1 MRRGQCKL
9 QIALLTLNISAASGN
24 ALKSKEG
31 FFCNLQ
37 NETLI
42 IYERLIEITH
52 CLATAEKAS
61 KSKAVGTA
69 VIIVSMTGLPD
80 YIQETLLGV

>member
-1 MRRGQCKL
+1 MRHGQCKL
-9 QIALLTLNISAASGN
+9 QIALLTLNISAVSGN

-31 FFCNLQ
+31 FFCISSESDLDHMSD
-37 NETLI
+37 
-42 IYERLIEITH
+42 RLKLHIAL
-52 CLATAEKAS
+52 LAENAS

-69 VIIVSMTGLPD
+69 VIIVSMTALPD